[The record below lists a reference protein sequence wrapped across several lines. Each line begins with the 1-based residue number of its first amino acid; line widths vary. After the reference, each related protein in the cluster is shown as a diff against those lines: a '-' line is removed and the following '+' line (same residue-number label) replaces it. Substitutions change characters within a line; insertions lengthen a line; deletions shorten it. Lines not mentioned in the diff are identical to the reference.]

1 MNTQDL
7 PTLITGP
14 TGEDVSPIDL
24 TLGVEKFKTA
34 AGKHYRLIWVNGS
47 RAWLAQE
54 DTTQFQ
60 RKRDIIVEAGED
72 LVKRVKAKRF
82 NEVTR

>member
-14 TGEDVSPIDL
+14 TGEDVSPVDL
-24 TLGVEKFKTA
+24 TLGIEKFKTA

-47 RAWLAQE
+47 TAWLAKE
-54 DTTQFQ
+54 NTIQFQ
-60 RKRDIIVEAGED
+60 RKRDIVKAGKE
-72 LVKRVKAKRF
+72 LVKSVGAKRF